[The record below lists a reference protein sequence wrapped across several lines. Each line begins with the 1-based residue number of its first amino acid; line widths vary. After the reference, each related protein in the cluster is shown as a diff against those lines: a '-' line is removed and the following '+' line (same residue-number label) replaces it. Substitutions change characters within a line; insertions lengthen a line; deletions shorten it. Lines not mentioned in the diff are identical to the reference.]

1 METVLYILSG
11 LFAAFGLIY
20 LLVAPKVVIDR
31 PVLLIAAFLLA
42 AIWAVVLW
50 IVSRRQEVSG
60 ETSYSIRSFE
70 EMKSELRQTV
80 ETAQK
85 SPGVRKKLIEY
96 VRSMWADE
104 EARLKLEKAL
114 SEILA
119 EEPIPWLTALYA
131 ELLMGDGRWTDAEV
145 YLIKAYS
152 QDPSSDEVKD
162 LIFQWVEARGD
173 VDPFRVTEMMR
184 RLAGISPQP
193 WIYAIWMSHLLK
205 MKKPDKAAEVLL
217 KAIDSGVSLSGRL
230 ADAISALFAYLIAEG
245 SADKVEQLVMQV
257 GEKAPVFAKF
267 MAVKSAMLMGRDD
280 EAVDLMLEAMDV
292 LPPDVFD
299 ALSAEL
305 LQSLRSRG
313 REDLIARYFE
323 RMSGGD

>member
-1 METVLYILSG
+1 MEAVLYILSG

-20 LLVAPKVVIDR
+20 LLVAPGIVLKR
-31 PVLLIAAFLLA
+31 PLLLIAAFLLA
-42 AIWAVVLW
+42 AVWAVVLW
-50 IVSRRQEVSG
+50 VISRRQERTVES
-60 ETSYSIRSFE
+60 SPALRSFE
-70 EMKSELRQTV
+70 ELKSELKQTIDAAR
-80 ETAQK
+80 E
-85 SPGVRKKLIEY
+85 SSGVRKKLVDY

-104 EARLKLEKAL
+104 EARVKLEKAL

-119 EEPIPWLTALYA
+119 EDPVPWLMAVYA

-145 YLIKAYS
+145 YLINAYK
-152 QDPSSDEVKD
+152 QAPSSEEVRD
-162 LIFQWVEARGD
+162 LIFQWVQARGD

-193 WIYAIWMSHLLK
+193 WIYAIWISHLLK

-217 KAIDSGVSLSGRL
+217 KAVEDGVKLSVRL

-245 SADKVEQLVMQV
+245 VPHKLEELIMRIEDKDT
-257 GEKAPVFAKF
+257 VFAKF
-267 MAVKSAMLMGRDD
+267 MMIKSAMLMGRDD
-280 EAVDLMLEAMDV
+280 EAVDLMIEAKDV

-305 LQSLRSRG
+305 LQSLRARG
-313 REDLIARYFE
+313 REDLIAQYFE